1 MPSSIKARPHL
12 FSRFTALYIY
22 RAATVLNFHYTSTI
36 DAPVS
41 IVWAFYERPDILQL
55 ITPPWQPVDVIR
67 REGGLGVGA
76 ETEFTIHLGPLPLRW
91 LARHTECT
99 PNQLFIDE
107 QIDGPL
113 DHWIHRHE
121 FVGENGKTRLT
132 DSITYALPGGEFS
145 EAAIGWFVNDRLRDM
160 FRYRHEVTQRECQ
173 RLAKVQEG

>member
-1 MPSSIKARPHL
+1 M
-12 FSRFTALYIY
+12 
-22 RAATVLNFHYTSTI
+22 LNFHYTSTI
-36 DAPVS
+36 EAPVS
-41 IVWAFYERPDILQL
+41 TVWAFHERPDILQL

-99 PNQLFIDE
+99 VNRLFIDE

-113 DHWIHRHE
+113 DHWVHRHE
-121 FVGENGKTRLT
+121 FEDSQGNTRLT
-132 DSITYALPGGEFS
+132 DSIAYMLPGGELA

-160 FRYRHEVTQRECQ
+160 FRYRHEVTQREC
-173 RLAKVQEG
+173 RRMAQEHPGA